1 MSLFKKKL
9 VKPLAPK
16 FNKEFYIN
24 KLLMERATPT
34 YDISNINFSVSNK
47 IGDGRL
53 GAAVYNFRPNQVVK
67 VLINKDYKINMVT
80 YMK

>member
-1 MSLFKKKL
+1 
-9 VKPLAPK
+9 
-16 FNKEFYIN
+16 
-24 KLLMERATPT
+24 MERATPT